1 MYNVIQL
8 DFWYRDHDIAH
19 VLVPPECLEQLKR
32 NFDASNLLFR
42 VLNDHIQRS
51 VYDNSGFKIRKKN
64 AKFWIYELVKIG
76 VLRASPLQY
85 AVSTS

>member
-1 MYNVIQL
+1 VYNVIQL
-8 DFWYRDHDIAH
+8 DFWYQDHDIAH

-32 NFDASNLLFR
+32 NLDASNLLFR

-51 VYDNSGFKIRKKN
+51 VYDNSGFKIRKN

-76 VLRASPLQY
+76 A
-85 AVSTS
+85 